1 MQEREADALR
11 KLGLSPE
18 ELQGEIARRM
28 ARLDDAQDEE
38 EHLGP
43 YADLMRMVAVAA
55 YQRAAE
61 LIEVN
66 NRRLSEQLVPDE

>member
-1 MQEREADALR
+1 MQVREADALR

-18 ELQGEIARRM
+18 ELQGEIARTM

-43 YADLMRMVAVAA
+43 YGDLMRMVAVAA